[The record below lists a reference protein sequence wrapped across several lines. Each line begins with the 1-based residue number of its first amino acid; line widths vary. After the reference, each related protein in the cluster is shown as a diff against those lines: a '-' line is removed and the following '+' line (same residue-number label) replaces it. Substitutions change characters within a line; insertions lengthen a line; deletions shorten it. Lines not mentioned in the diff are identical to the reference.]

1 MEQIVIAYETRSS
14 KGLYTDLAQAVY
26 PGTKIISIS
35 NFRNAADIWTGDYVY
50 DDLGSFG
57 DGDYREA
64 ELEIISR
71 CRFLRSL
78 DVEQAKM
85 LASKVWKGISGL
97 FERYQVI
104 AVFQRMID
112 EYTLDIMERIATL
125 HGVPVVSYVG
135 HFFNGYFR
143 ITTRGELNNLRDN
156 PSEAE
161 IERVCKR
168 VLNSGFKPS
177 FELMREKSQAQVV
190 KTYLRRKVIENLYYP
205 FMKAVD
211 RDPLNYHYNTTVLRG
226 IGVGCVSRN
235 RYKGFSSVES
245 LSSLDCGKAVY
256 LPLHMIPEATT
267 DYWCDDWHLTR
278 YEQGIVGVIESSDK
292 DVIFIIKEHP
302 SMDGWRNPSFYKR
315 LKEFPNVYLI
325 PPNDNSIAL
334 LNMVNNVV
342 VHTGSV
348 GVEALM
354 RGKRAFCLTSNYY
367 SGLHPA
373 AKLVD
378 SICVNQ
384 LSASIPK
391 YDVSWFVRD
400 LLKGLYPGTWIPN
413 KGCRNSSFD
422 ALVAA
427 SKEYLR
433 RYNA

>member
-1 MEQIVIAYETRSS
+1 MEQIVLTYETRSS
-14 KGLYTDLAQAVY
+14 KGLYTDLAQSVY
-26 PGTKIISIS
+26 PGVKIVSIS
-35 NFRNAADIWTGDYVY
+35 NFRNAADLWTGDYIY
-50 DDLGSFG
+50 NDLGTF
-57 DGDYREA
+57 DDDNYKAA
-64 ELEIISR
+64 EFEIITR

-78 DVEQAKM
+78 DNEQAKK
-85 LASKVWKGISGL
+85 LASKVWKGISHL
-97 FERYQVI
+97 FEKWQVV

-156 PSEAE
+156 PTEAE
-161 IERVCKR
+161 IDGVCKR
-168 VLNSGFKPS
+168 VLDDSFKPS
-177 FELMREKSQAQVV
+177 FELMREKPQAQVV

-205 FMKAVD
+205 LMKAVD

-226 IGVGCVSRN
+226 VGIQCVSRK
-235 RYKGFSSVES
+235 RYMGFSSVES
-245 LSSLDCGKAVY
+245 LSGIDPKKAVY

-267 DYWCDDWHLTR
+267 DYWCNDWRLTQ
-278 YEQGIVGVIESSDK
+278 YEQGIVNVVESSDK

-315 LKEFPNVYLI
+315 LKGYPNVHLI
-325 PPNDNSIAL
+325 PPHDNSNAL
-334 LNMVNNVV
+334 LSMVDNVL

-354 RGKRAFCLTSNYY
+354 RGKRALCLTPNYY
-367 SGLHPA
+367 SDLHPA
-373 AKLVD
+373 AELVD
-378 SICVNQ
+378 SVCISQ
-384 LSASIPK
+384 LSAAIPK
-391 YDVSWFVRD
+391 YDVFQFVGD

-413 KGCRNSSFD
+413 KGCRNSSFM

-427 SKEYLR
+427 SREYIR